1 MNEEILEKYKQYL
14 RREYSKQSTRGN
26 YYKFI
31 QYFLKWLWDTKHKRY
46 DQLTPD
52 DTKDYK
58 AFCLQ
63 HYKTNGN
70 VGRLNAINN
79 FVDNF
84 LNKPELRVSVP
95 NSVYVNKQVLSHE
108 ELEQYKNAAIT
119 PLEKLVVTYQ
129 IDGLLRP
136 GEFFKLRISLHDC
149 KNQVLYLDDTKTGNN
164 HVILTPNM
172 IKALK
177 EYLLYRPKPKRK
189 EDEDKLLIIDKGS
202 HYGLA
207 PSPNSD
213 FIYRVTKRIAA
224 RAGFKRSVYPY
235 LIKPSAITDGF
246 NQHVNP
252 KILQRQ
258 ARHRKIETTLRY
270 DHTTDKMVKNYF
282 NSIQGHPDID
292 ALNATDKAKVWMDKL
307 LSGEI
312 DLKTFKSGLD
322 VLLPHNRHGG
332 DDVAYL

>member
-1 MNEEILEKYKQYL
+1 MNEEILEKYRQYL
-14 RREYSKQSTRGN
+14 RREYSKQNTRDN

-31 QYFLKWLWDTKHKRY
+31 QYFLEWLWDTRHKRY
-46 DQLTPD
+46 DELIPD
-52 DTKDYK
+52 DTKEYK

-70 VGRLNAINN
+70 VGRLNSINN

-84 LNKPELRVSVP
+84 LHRKELRVSVP

-108 ELEQYKNAAIT
+108 ELEQYKNAADT
-119 PLEKLVVTYQ
+119 SLEKLVVTYQ

-136 GEFFKLRISLHDC
+136 SEFFKLMIFLHDC
-149 KNQVLYLDDTKTGNN
+149 KNQILYLDDTKTGNN
-164 HVILTPNM
+164 HVILTPHM
-172 IKALK
+172 INAFE
-177 EYLLYRPKPKRK
+177 EYKRCRIPPKRK
-189 EDEDKLLIIDKGS
+189 EDKDKLLIIDKGS

-213 FIYRVTKRIAA
+213 FVYRVAKRIAA

-235 LIKPSAITDGF
+235 LIKPSVITDGF
-246 NQHVNP
+246 NQNVNP

-270 DHTTDKMVKNYF
+270 DHTTDKMVKDYF
-282 NSIQGHPDID
+282 NSTQRQPDID
-292 ALNATDKAKVWMDKL
+292 ALNPNDKAKVWLDKM

-322 VLLPHNRHGG
+322 VLLPQNRHGG